1 MEITIKNMKKNIE
14 KHLIGLTGE
23 YFVAG
28 MMSLKGWV
36 ASLTLK
42 NYPSVDI
49 FGLDPE
55 TEKTINIQV
64 KTTKNVKSYQ
74 IGVMRSQRT
83 EIDNIITCPF
93 VFVYID
99 KNNNVD
105 YYILSRNQLIDL
117 ILTTDDEYYN
127 RPRKEPLKDY
137 PIAINLKD
145 MVEYKDKWQNLW

>member
-1 MEITIKNMKKNIE
+1 MKKPNLD

-49 FGLDPE
+49 FGLDPQ

-64 KTTKNVKSYQ
+64 KTIRGGKNYPMGLTHAT
-74 IGVMRSQRT
+74 IGNAA
-83 EIDNIITCPF
+83 DKITCPF
-93 VFVYID
+93 VFVHID
-99 KNNNVD
+99 RQDIVR
-105 YYILSRNQLIDL
+105 YFILSRKELIDV
-117 ILTTDDEYYN
+117 IETSDEDYLN
-127 RPRKEPLKDY
+127 KPRKKPVKLTNPVGIPLKYLLPFEDEWEN
-137 PIAINLKD
+137 IWK
-145 MVEYKDKWQNLW
+145 

>member
-1 MEITIKNMKKNIE
+1 MKKNIE

-74 IGVMRSQRT
+74 IGVMRSQRP

-145 MVEYKDKWQNLW
+145 MIEYKDKWQNLW